1 MCAFLPSLVDDED
14 RVNFYRGYL
23 GALRD
28 AVVLDKVS
36 VLPPLLLSTLSSQGR
51 ITHTLCP
58 LPSND
63 RDVRSYFG
71 WSFIDNF
78 EWASGL
84 TTRFGSVCES
94 SPTYAC
100 HLAALTQS
108 LPPPPA

>member
-1 MCAFLPSLVDDED
+1 MCPFPSND
-14 RVNFYRGYL
+14 
-23 GALRD
+23 
-28 AVVLDKVS
+28 
-36 VLPPLLLSTLSSQGR
+36 T
-51 ITHTLCP
+51 
-58 LPSND
+58 ND

-100 HLAALTQS
+100 LSVALTQS
-108 LPPPPA
+108 LTSPRLNDSDVDFTTKERTLKDSATIIPQFFKDNAAPA